1 MSSWLQGFLIE
12 RAGRKTLLWK
22 SYTVM
27 ALALGLLTV
36 TLSLQ
41 VRPHLCT
48 RAVSHLHVLLYG
60 RYHHYFPPLKSL
72 LVGVKVFLG
81 LSSQPCTCTLK
92 AIALYNH
99 DHYLLVRFLEEEE
112 TDVCLTLTYLAVIN
126 VSNGEG

>member
-1 MSSWLQGFLIE
+1 MF
-12 RAGRKTLLWK
+12 
-22 SYTVM
+22 YCM
-27 ALALGLLTV
+27 ADIITI
-36 TLSLQ
+36 SL
-41 VRPHLCT
+41 PSNH
-48 RAVSHLHVLLYG
+48 
-60 RYHHYFPPLKSL
+60 F

-81 LSSQPCTCTLK
+81 LSIILTDVCSQPCTCTLK